1 MRSFCSGQLPTK
13 HGAAKHVGSEGHESK
28 AGRGW
33 WRKKPSA
40 EAQVVIN
47 GEEADDKGPS
57 SRCQPYN
64 YKHFISRRKDFVY
77 NIKHSH
83 SPIEHKWRYFRTF
96 DFYTRKQ
103 HWKKNL

>member
-47 GEEADDKGPS
+47 GEEQMTKDPAADA
-57 SRCQPYN
+57 N
-64 YKHFISRRKDFVY
+64 
-77 NIKHSH
+77 
-83 SPIEHKWRYFRTF
+83 PITTNTLSATERTL
-96 DFYTRKQ
+96 YIT
-103 HWKKNL
+103 